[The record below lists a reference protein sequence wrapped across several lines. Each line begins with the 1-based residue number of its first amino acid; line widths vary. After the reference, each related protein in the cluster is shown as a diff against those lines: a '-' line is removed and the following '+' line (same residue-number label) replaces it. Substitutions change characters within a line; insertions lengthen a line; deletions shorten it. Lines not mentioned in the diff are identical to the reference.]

1 MHYWVSCGE
10 RTALVARGDLWRT
23 ASSLFSL
30 WRLQMFKKKKK
41 ILESISCMSG
51 SPFGLKRQ
59 TKTML
64 FCFLFTLMQCLNKWM
79 EVRVYGETR
88 SHVKKSAKSVQ
99 LPPQSCLIQKCL
111 SDFRWP
117 CPVNGQVSACVEL
130 WLREHRGSHT
140 LSIKCCVCWHYE
152 MCVHYRHGPAA
163 VTVWALCFLK
173 VLLLYLMKTKY
184 KRRGLRYNLNL
195 SSQTQVC
202 LKIENCNLCRT
213 VAFSFSVK
221 MLDDDTTTT

>member
-1 MHYWVSCGE
+1 
-10 RTALVARGDLWRT
+10 
-23 ASSLFSL
+23 
-30 WRLQMFKKKKK
+30 
-41 ILESISCMSG
+41 
-51 SPFGLKRQ
+51 
-59 TKTML
+59 ML
-64 FCFLFTLMQCLNKWM
+64 FCLLFTLMQCLNKWM

-99 LPPQSCLIQKCL
+99 LPPQSCLMQKCL

-130 WLREHRGSHT
+130 WVREHRGSHT

-152 MCVHYRHGPAA
+152 MCVHDRHGPVPAA
-163 VTVWALCFLK
+163 VTVWALCFLR

-184 KRRGLRYNLNL
+184 KRRGLRYDLNL

-213 VAFSFSVK
+213 VAFSFCVK